1 MVELHFCVNEHL
13 RIISCCEKHP
23 GKVAVPDETVQGQP
37 YTRLLPPLVYQ
48 DLDALDWVIRND
60 RQLLLENVRLG
71 ERFCFEYADLVIEP
85 LKEENTRPGARV
97 TVRVRE
103 MAATAPRTRSF
114 QRSEELEKLA
124 VMLSHGVRNPLNAI
138 KGAVTYLRSRFAH
151 EPELGEFTGIMSEEI
166 LRLERFI
173 SGFLATASLD
183 QPVPHDINALLK
195 KITVFASLQA
205 RVSGVELVL
214 DCGPV
219 NPIRI
224 NPFQVEQAVLNL
236 LNNAI
241 AALPDGG
248 RIRLGSNNCRR
259 QARQFIAVEVADDG
273 PGMAAAQIASLKDPA
288 SSPERGRERGFGLYI
303 TREVVQSHGGL
314 MEIDSEPGMGT
325 VVRLLF
331 PVAGEGQSS

>member
-1 MVELHFCVNEHL
+1 
-13 RIISCCEKHP
+13 
-23 GKVAVPDETVQGQP
+23 
-37 YTRLLPPLVYQ
+37 
-48 DLDALDWVIRND
+48 
-60 RQLLLENVRLG
+60 
-71 ERFCFEYADLVIEP
+71 
-85 LKEENTRPGARV
+85 
-97 TVRVRE
+97 
-103 MAATAPRTRSF
+103 
-114 QRSEELEKLA
+114 
-124 VMLSHGVRNPLNAI
+124 
-138 KGAVTYLRSRFAH
+138 
-151 EPELGEFTGIMSEEI
+151 
-166 LRLERFI
+166 
-173 SGFLATASLD
+173 
-183 QPVPHDINALLK
+183 
-195 KITVFASLQA
+195 
-205 RVSGVELVL
+205 VSGVELVL